1 MELAWS
7 LLIVLST
14 TAIVLNLGRLKPF
27 VQRRGN
33 RAMDFN
39 TAYGRRAKLTSGW
52 TPLPLRAIRREP
64 LWCGTQ
70 VRLNHWLAVP
80 TARQTPPKHCPDLL
94 VVPT

>member
-1 MELAWS
+1 MQPGWS
-7 LLIVLST
+7 LLIRLGA
-14 TAIVLNLGRLKPF
+14 TAIVLNLGRLKPI

-39 TAYGRRAKLTSGW
+39 NAYGQRAKLTSGP
-52 TPLPLRAIRREP
+52 TLLAHRTIRGEP

-70 VRLNHWLAVP
+70 VRLNDWLAVP
-80 TARQTPPKHCPDLL
+80 TARQTRPTRCPDLR

>member
-7 LLIVLST
+7 LLIVLGA

-27 VQRRGN
+27 AQRRGN

-39 TAYGRRAKLTSGW
+39 TAYGRRAKLTSGR
-52 TPLPLRAIRREP
+52 TPLPLRDIRGKQLR
-64 LWCGTQ
+64 CGAQ
-70 VRLNHWLAVP
+70 VGLNDWLAVP
-80 TARQTPPKHCPDLL
+80 TVRRTPPKRCPDLL

>member
-39 TAYGRRAKLTSGW
+39 NAYGQRAKLTSGR
-52 TPLPLRAIRREP
+52 TPLPLRAIRGKHLR
-64 LWCGTQ
+64 CGAQ
-70 VRLNHWLAVP
+70 VGLN
-80 TARQTPPKHCPDLL
+80 D
-94 VVPT
+94 